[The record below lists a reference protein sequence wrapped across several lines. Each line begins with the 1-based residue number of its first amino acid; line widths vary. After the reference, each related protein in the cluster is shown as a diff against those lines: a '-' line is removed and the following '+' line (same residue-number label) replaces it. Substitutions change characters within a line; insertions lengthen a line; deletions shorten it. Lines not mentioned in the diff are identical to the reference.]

1 MTLVTKRKP
10 IPEMTDREMLIE
22 LLQEKRRAENLRW
35 VRLGVV
41 AALVL
46 AIGILCAVYL
56 PPVIRYFRKL
66 NELLERVPKVFH

>member
-1 MTLVTKRKP
+1 
-10 IPEMTDREMLIE
+10 MTDREILIE

>member
-1 MTLVTKRKP
+1 MKPVTKRKP
-10 IPEMTDREMLIE
+10 IPEMTDREILIE